1 LPGATKSRKKRAMF
15 WIEGGGAAFDPAV
28 VAQIT

>member
-1 LPGATKSRKKRAMF
+1 LPGAAKSQEKRGMF
-15 WIEGGGAAFDPAV
+15 RIEGGGAAFDPAV

>member
-1 LPGATKSRKKRAMF
+1 LPGATKSQEKRAVF
-15 WIEGGGAAFDPAV
+15 WIEGGGAAFDSAV